1 MKLLGCIYKT
11 FITFNVLQHRI
22 TPTKIKTMEI
32 VITVALLLIVDVV
45 GYILKIESDKSF
57 KEFKLRHIPFI
68 WFFWS

>member
-1 MKLLGCIYKT
+1 
-11 FITFNVLQHRI
+11 
-22 TPTKIKTMEI
+22 MEI